1 MVEQGTIDG
10 AKVERALRPCL
21 EPLVAAGAD
30 VIVLGCTHYPLL
42 RSAIQKICGPR
53 VTLVDP
59 SDAVTRQLARILA
72 SHGLASD
79 GPALP
84 TRYITTGDP
93 AELSRVLAK
102 LGVDVEA
109 VELADI

>member
-1 MVEQGTIDG
+1 
-10 AKVERALRPCL
+10 
-21 EPLVAAGAD
+21 
-30 VIVLGCTHYPLL
+30 
-42 RSAIQKICGPR
+42 

-79 GPALP
+79 GPARP